1 MSEDVTNYTADSNT
15 SMAHVDVEYLA
26 DQLGLQTDM
35 GKAALHSVLR
45 NVKLLD
51 RKQQDYG
58 SGNISTFGEKGV
70 LVRCVDKVERLK
82 QLVWKSKTA
91 QNETVYD
98 SWQDLA
104 NYALIAQ
111 LCNQGVWK

>member
-1 MSEDVTNYTADSNT
+1 MNGTGEEVITYNAETFVEAL
-15 SMAHVDVEYLA
+15 VDDLA
-26 DQLGLQTDM
+26 NKIGLQTEM
-35 GKAALHSVLR
+35 GKAALKVALE

-58 SGNISTFGEKGV
+58 SGNIATFGEKGV
-70 LVRCVDKVERLK
+70 LVRCVDKTERLK

-91 QNETVYD
+91 KNETVYD

-104 NYALIAQ
+104 NYAVIAQ
-111 LCNQGVWK
+111 LCNQGNWR